1 MLREMEQLTYRAPKY
16 LVAAAKKKYG
26 SDIFV
31 AGATPR
37 ELRIFWIEIEKNAV
51 EIGNPYEVGRTV
63 VDIDAKSHINTGD
76 RVEAMDSFKITS
88 GASSQQVKTSST
100 SYQLQLAVQKETQV
114 GANLNF
120 RVGGPA
126 FFNLASGGLTAG
138 SSYKYSTVETETKTE
153 THSHTQSLSQT
164 YQIVEALEVPARTK
178 VRALVKTFAVTYRA
192 DTEVLFS
199 VDAKATLP
207 VRYRTKFSRRYLGGF
222 IEKTGKIKAEELF
235 RGEDEF
241 EVRDE
246 ILTFKRKG
254 SISYLSEEVEV
265 TKEEQSLE

>member
-16 LVAAAKKKYG
+16 LVAAAEKKYG

-37 ELRIFWIEIEKNAV
+37 ELRIFWIEIQKNAV

-100 SYQLQLAVQKETQV
+100 SYQLQLAVQKDTQV

-138 SSYKYSTVETETKTE
+138 SSYKYSTVEADTKLRHIP
-153 THSHTQSLSQT
+153 THRTCHK
-164 YQIVEALEVPARTK
+164 RTK
-178 VRALVKTFAVTYRA
+178 LWK
-192 DTEVLFS
+192 
-199 VDAKATLP
+199 P
-207 VRYRTKFSRRYLGGF
+207 WRYLHGPKC
-222 IEKTGKIKAEELF
+222 EHW
-235 RGEDEF
+235 
-241 EVRDE
+241 
-246 ILTFKRKG
+246 
-254 SISYLSEEVEV
+254 
-265 TKEEQSLE
+265 